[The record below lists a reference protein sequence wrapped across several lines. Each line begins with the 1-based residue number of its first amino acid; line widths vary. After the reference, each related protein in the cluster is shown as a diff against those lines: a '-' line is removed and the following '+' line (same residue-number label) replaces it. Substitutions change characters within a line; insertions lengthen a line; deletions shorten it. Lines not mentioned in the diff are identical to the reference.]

1 MMDEKEV
8 AILLVKDKRFKWLGG
23 MKLLNGI
30 RVLDSYLPFM
40 HSSDLPDWKDPATFG
55 CLLYLFKDSDI
66 EKEVL
71 NIIKEQT

>member
-1 MMDEKEV
+1 MDEKEV

-40 HSSDLPDWKDPATFG
+40 HPSDLPDWKDPATYG
-55 CLLYLFKDSDI
+55 CLLYLFKDADI
-66 EKEVL
+66 ENEVL
-71 NIIKEQT
+71 NLIKE